1 MQVPVVQQ
9 QFWILS
15 DLLAEREMQIY
26 LDCPWSSIPRNLLDK
41 KQAQYYRRLQFKTHC
56 CTSKARTM
64 REF

>member
-41 KQAQYYRRLQFKTHC
+41 KKNKLSATEGYSSKPTAVPVRLVP
-56 CTSKARTM
+56 
-64 REF
+64 

>member
-41 KQAQYYRRLQFKTHC
+41 KKKTSSVLQKVTVQNPLLYQ
-56 CTSKARTM
+56 
-64 REF
+64 